1 MSSCLLLINFLHP
14 ENGRAQ
20 RNCWRGDQKLDLLC
34 LSPSA
39 RRCIPGLRGQLP
51 HPPAQEP
58 VMLIE
63 PHIPAVLRT
72 CYFSF
77 SPLLSVSL
85 LLIYHSAYFT
95 PISTSVGGG
104 YCLRLNPNLSHGW
117 YYPRSLPL
125 FLFQP
130 LLPPFFYSS
139 PGAARIKRFSFLFLN
154 ISRKETKR
162 GWCTAATCL
171 ITSAATPPPVTFCS
185 LAV

>member
-1 MSSCLLLINFLHP
+1 MKFLHP

-20 RNCWRGDQKLDLLC
+20 RNCRRGDQKLDLLC

-39 RRCIPGLRGQLP
+39 RRCIPGLRGQP
-51 HPPAQEP
+51 
-58 VMLIE
+58 
-63 PHIPAVLRT
+63 
-72 CYFSF
+72 
-77 SPLLSVSL
+77 PLLRPPGACHVDRAALPRRPQDMLFLFPPPICL

-104 YCLRLNPNLSHGW
+104 YCLRLNPNLSRGW

-139 PGAARIKRFSFLFLN
+139 PGAARIKRSSFLFLN
-154 ISRKETKR
+154 ISRKEAKR
-162 GWCTAATCL
+162 GWCTTATRL
-171 ITSAATPPPVTFCS
+171 ITSAATPPPVTLCF